1 MMVKNVVLIPGFVA
15 LTAVTF
21 IGFAFAAEQL
31 PNLSGTYKCG
41 PDKKACQW
49 SGATFTVTQKGAALE
64 AKNEKNEVGVGSVTS
79 PISVS
84 MGPPWNMLGTI
95 ADGGKMIEWTNGT
108 QWKK

>member
-1 MMVKNVVLIPGFVA
+1 MVKKFVFIPGFVA

-21 IGFAFAAEQL
+21 IGIAVAAQQL

-49 SGATFTVTQKGAALE
+49 SGATFSVTQKGAALE
-64 AKNEKNEVGVGSVTS
+64 AKNEKNEMGAGSVTS
-79 PISVS
+79 NISVS

-95 ADGGKMIEWTNGT
+95 SADQKTIEWTNGT
-108 QWKK
+108 QWKI

>member
-21 IGFAFAAEQL
+21 IGLAVAAEQL

-64 AKNEKNEVGVGSVTS
+64 AKNEKNEMGVGTVTS

-84 MGPPWNMLGTI
+84 MGPPWNMLGTTG
-95 ADGGKMIEWTNGT
+95 DGGKTIEWTNGT